1 MPNCDARWGPMGPM
15 GPDCAVPPA
24 KCVIIHV
31 APLIIMSVQTAFGN
45 SHTHAHTYTHTQ
57 THLLARS
64 LILWTISSI
73 LLWRQFHQVSTPDG
87 VNKRPSGLVA
97 REISVYTYVSLWC
110 FTAEDLTTL
119 KVDWGSQRSCKGKRR
134 MSLRDIGKSR
144 ECSPAQSQLVHLLC
158 SLPSICRLVWH
169 EECGRASL
177 FIEPT

>member
-1 MPNCDARWGPMGPM
+1 MPNCAARWGPMGPM

-31 APLIIMSVQTAFGN
+31 APLIIMCVQTAFGN

-87 VNKRPSGLVA
+87 VNKRPWGLVA

-119 KVDWGSQRSCKGKRR
+119 KVDWGSQRSCRSKKR
-134 MSLRDIGKSR
+134 MSLWDIGKSR
-144 ECSPAQSQLVHLLC
+144 ECRPVQSQSVHLLC
-158 SLPSICRLVWH
+158 SALSICRLVWH